1 MENLVKFEAYLEG
14 KCVKACDQ
22 LDKFVL
28 VKLAKMSLQRQL
40 TIAELDAIYKDS
52 IEACR
57 VIFSADFK
65 NLVDVC
71 GISGEFGKLSRRLVV
86 RLEHKYYKQIANYGE
101 YKWAVVVNTL
111 REDGG
116 SFDRK
121 AVVEMICEGE
131 K

>member
-1 MENLVKFEAYLEG
+1 MEKLVKFEAYLEG
-14 KCVKACDQ
+14 KCAKACGQ

-28 VKLAKMSLQRQL
+28 VKLAKMSLQSQL
-40 TIAELDAIYKDS
+40 TIKELDAIYKNS
-52 IEACR
+52 IEACG

-65 NLVDVC
+65 NLVEVC
-71 GISGEFGKLSRRLVV
+71 RISGEFGELSRRLVV
-86 RLEHKYYKQIANYGE
+86 RLERKYWKQIANYGE

-116 SFDRK
+116 NFDRK
-121 AVVEMICEGE
+121 AVVEMICGGE

>member
-1 MENLVKFEAYLEG
+1 MEKLVKFEAYLEG
-14 KCVKACDQ
+14 KCAKACGQ

-28 VKLAKMSLQRQL
+28 VKLAKKQRHL
-40 TIAELDAIYKDS
+40 DIVELDAIYKDS

-57 VIFSADFK
+57 EIFSADFK

-86 RLEHKYYKQIANYGE
+86 RLERKYWKQIANYGE

-116 SFDRK
+116 NFDRK
-121 AVVEMICEGE
+121 AVVEMICGGE